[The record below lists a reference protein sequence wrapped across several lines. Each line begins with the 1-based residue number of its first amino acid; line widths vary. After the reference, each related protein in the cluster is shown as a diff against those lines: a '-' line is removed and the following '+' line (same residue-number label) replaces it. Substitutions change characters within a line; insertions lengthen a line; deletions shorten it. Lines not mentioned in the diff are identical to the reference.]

1 MKRMNFL
8 ILIDS
13 PREFQ
18 FGIPSRFQNE
28 FKISNAQT
36 SLSVKISA
44 NAFAFR
50 SMSNRY
56 LAALQENYN
65 LLGLAATAS
74 AFMAI
79 GNPILLVAGVVAEAA
94 YLIFV
99 PDSSWYARHLSRR
112 DDAKVQE
119 RRDQLK
125 AKSLPLLR
133 PQLQIRFERLETVR
147 REIDGQ
153 AVSDATWLREI
164 LRKLD
169 FLLEKFLQFA
179 VKEEQFRA
187 YLAEARSEVEAQS
200 GAQSRS
206 ARRENRE
213 KWDNQ
218 LRQQNGSAPSSSFLG
233 AASDANLSESVSVVQ
248 SAYDREIALIQAD
261 FEAETDASTRPI
273 LEKRLEVLRRRREFI
288 GKIGKIVANLGHQLA
303 LLEDTFGLI
312 SDELLARP
320 PEQVLADIEDVVSQT
335 NTMTQVLEELAPYE
349 RMLAQVGNSS

>member
-1 MKRMNFL
+1 
-8 ILIDS
+8 
-13 PREFQ
+13 
-18 FGIPSRFQNE
+18 
-28 FKISNAQT
+28 
-36 SLSVKISA
+36 
-44 NAFAFR
+44 
-50 SMSNRY
+50 MSNRY
-56 LAALQENYN
+56 LAAFQENYN

-74 AFMAI
+74 ASMAI
-79 GNPILLVAGVVAEAA
+79 GAAALPLLLVGVVAEAA

-99 PDSSWYARHLSRR
+99 PDSSWYAAHLSRR
-112 DDAKVQE
+112 DDAKIQA

-125 AKSLPLLR
+125 AKNLPLLR
-133 PQLQIRFERLETVR
+133 PQLQARFERLEAVR

-187 YLAEARSEVEAQS
+187 YLGEARAEVEAQS
-200 GAQSRS
+200 GPK
-206 ARRENRE
+206 ARPPRRDVRAG
-213 KWDNQ
+213 WDNQ
-218 LRQQNGSAPSSSFLG
+218 MRQQNGSAPTNLPFG
-233 AASDANLSESVSVVQ
+233 AASDANLGESVSIVQ

-261 FEAETDASTRPI
+261 FEAETDESTRPI

-349 RMLAQVGNSS
+349 RMLAQIGQSN

>member
-1 MKRMNFL
+1 
-8 ILIDS
+8 
-13 PREFQ
+13 
-18 FGIPSRFQNE
+18 
-28 FKISNAQT
+28 
-36 SLSVKISA
+36 
-44 NAFAFR
+44 
-50 SMSNRY
+50 MSNRY

-74 AFMAI
+74 AFMAV
-79 GNPILLVAGVVAEAA
+79 GNPLLLVAGVVAEAA

-99 PDSSWYARHLSRR
+99 PDSNWYSSHLSRR
-112 DDAKVQE
+112 DDAKIQA
-119 RRDQLK
+119 RRDELK

-133 PQLQIRFERLETVR
+133 PQLQTRFERLEAVR

-153 AVSDATWLREI
+153 AVSDAIWLREI

-179 VKEEQFRA
+179 MKEEQFRA
-187 YLAEARSEVEAQS
+187 YLAEARNEVEAQS
-200 GAQSRS
+200 RPP
-206 ARRENRE
+206 RRETRE
-213 KWDNQ
+213 KWDSRM
-218 LRQQNGSAPSSSFLG
+218 RQENGFSPPTSSFS
-233 AASDANLSESVSVVQ
+233 AASDANLGESVSIVQ

-261 FEAETDASTRPI
+261 FEAETDADTRPI